1 MPDSAP
7 LSTARKANAVE
18 PNVTA
23 RDVTTGSFPSSR
35 KVHVAGRRHGDLRV
49 AMREIDLEPSAN
61 EAALRV
67 YDTSGPISRIDRKST
82 RLNSSHRCISYAV
95 FCLKKKKNTHV
106 N

>member
-49 AMREIDLEPSAN
+49 AMREIDLEPGVEISG
-61 EAALRV
+61 
-67 YDTSGPISRIDRKST
+67 YDLPSPPTWCAVLFCDRRAGSGGNRAMTS
-82 RLNSSHRCISYAV
+82 
-95 FCLKKKKNTHV
+95 
-106 N
+106 